1 MKQRFFILLAL
12 FLIPI
17 LITGCSQENTS
28 PDGSTSSNGAF
39 HSSSQRLSLRKA
51 KKLKF
56 HRRKIISLEQ
66 AQRAIHLKTISK
78 S

>member
-28 PDGSTSSNGAF
+28 HDDSTSSFEFIRDYLFGK
-39 HSSSQRLSLRKA
+39 RG
-51 KKLKF
+51 
-56 HRRKIISLEQ
+56 I
-66 AQRAIHLKTISK
+66 
-78 S
+78 